1 MAVNAKESRGVNF
14 KMPTWAACPPE
25 GFHLDVMKNNT
36 LLQKLM
42 IDEKSA
48 YFFGRSPNS
57 CDFVVDHSSCSRV
70 HAVLVYHKLLK
81 RMFLIDLGSSFRK
94 KLSQALANTAE
105 TELFAT
111 AHGTFIGNVK
121 LEAHKPEPLGFD
133 QNFRFGASTRTYILC
148 EKPPS
153 ADAVKLL
160 DQNSG
165 ESSILNSIVDLA
177 GESSALDVS
186 YVMVFI
192 CLQSCSFK
200 RLTEYHT
207 ALNRR
212 VISIDSCNAVSKRS
226 GKLRKHVQFDLV
238 EEIINPE
245 DIDPTVGRFRNLI
258 STSLISLKHPR
269 LTPIPEKQARLSSL
283 SNPVDPIPDLEN
295 SSFTAKST
303 ESGLAVLFKN
313 RLGSSSLDLAPEAK
327 LDETDTPTTSA
338 EIRKPN
344 KPEEPCSDKKKY
356 PIEAW
361 PGKYPNMHL
370 LVLFKSSSSLRSLL
384 REDKTRVPVDKKT
397 GLVWQPE
404 ETAGAQPRV
413 AGVVPVPALWADI
426 WASTAELHLIVTG
439 RAGSFP
445 MEHALFAQGG
455 RAKRFS
461 HIW

>member
-1 MAVNAKESRGVNF
+1 MTN
-14 KMPTWAACPPE
+14 P
-25 GFHLDVMKNNT
+25 
-36 LLQKLM
+36 
-42 IDEKSA
+42 
-48 YFFGRSPNS
+48 
-57 CDFVVDHSSCSRV
+57 
-70 HAVLVYHKLLK
+70 
-81 RMFLIDLGSSFRK
+81 
-94 KLSQALANTAE
+94 
-105 TELFAT
+105 
-111 AHGTFIGNVK
+111 HGTFIGNVK

-177 GESSALDVS
+177 GESSALD
-186 YVMVFI
+186 
-192 CLQSCSFK
+192 

-370 LVLFKSSSSLRSLL
+370 LV
-384 REDKTRVPVDKKT
+384 
-397 GLVWQPE
+397 
-404 ETAGAQPRV
+404 
-413 AGVVPVPALWADI
+413 
-426 WASTAELHLIVTG
+426 
-439 RAGSFP
+439 
-445 MEHALFAQGG
+445 
-455 RAKRFS
+455 
-461 HIW
+461 